1 MATDSTGAQTQKPQ
15 LKKTLGLG
23 GVTINA
29 MALIAPGAFL
39 WLTFQINAAQTS
51 PSGASTAND
60 IFFGL
65 TLALILA
72 FLTAASYAWLARRY
86 PDAGPG
92 SSYYFAQ
99 RALLDN
105 GSSNTSA
112 SKRQVRCRLDFSPL
126 LLGLSRGHG
135 CSNVYPAHMDFICTW
150 FQHFTLRRNRYCL
163 LICSHYRRD
172 SLPWNSRIN
181 ENKPSSQRSSNR
193 NAGHHHWNGIG
204 IPFY

>member
-1 MATDSTGAQTQKPQ
+1 MSTDSTGAQKQSAPQ
-15 LKKTLGLG
+15 LKKTLSLA

-65 TLALILA
+65 TIALILA
-72 FLTAASYAWLARRY
+72 FLTAASYSWLARRY

-99 RALLDN
+99 RAFI
-105 GSSNTSA
+105 
-112 SKRQVRCRLDFSPL
+112 RQRSQ
-126 LLGLSRGHG
+126 
-135 CSNVYPAHMDFICTW
+135 
-150 FQHFTLRRNRYCL
+150 QHF
-163 LICSHYRRD
+163 
-172 SLPWNSRIN
+172 
-181 ENKPSSQRSSNR
+181 
-193 NAGHHHWNGIG
+193 G
-204 IPFY
+204 